1 MRKYKRQTEIDRV
14 PIIDRFI
21 DSTRQPRYGLSPS
34 KSESISGNWPRKLR
48 LNPHLH
54 RNQRPHMHRSDES
67 PRALKQEANVKRIL
81 NNSSS
86 TTGYPSR
93 RRNRSRNIRPICHL
107 TYRTCLSTRH
117 RYRTISSPIRSCTV
131 RINHMCRILW
141 IRHNSNRRCNKRS
154 IKVRVAPI
162 RLRVALIKLRLVHTR
177 RLRYSPRIIRA
188 NNISRPD
195 IINHSL
201 V

>member
-1 MRKYKRQTEIDRV
+1 
-14 PIIDRFI
+14 
-21 DSTRQPRYGLSPS
+21 
-34 KSESISGNWPRKLR
+34 
-48 LNPHLH
+48 
-54 RNQRPHMHRSDES
+54 MHRSDES

-93 RRNRSRNIRPICHL
+93 RRNHSRNIRPICHL
-107 TYRTCLSTRH
+107 IYANCLGTRH
-117 RYRTISSPIRSCTV
+117 RYRTTSSPTRSCTV

-141 IRHNSNRRCNKRS
+141 IRHNSNRYNKRS

-162 RLRVALIKLRLVHTR
+162 RLRVALIRLRLVRTR

-195 IINHSL
+195 IINNSL
-201 V
+201 AYDPLPRISTDSSAAYGDYFVFIGEKWKLNSNRRPNCNL